1 MRPMRDDNQQEDPAP
16 RHAKALDGAKA
27 GDIREALAA
36 RLGVSSEKLPRVALA
51 FLVGAAAGLA
61 FLLMRLPLPWLL
73 GPLTVAM
80 ILAVRNRPLV
90 PASGLVHPVRS
101 LIGVAV
107 GSSFTPAF
115 VDKLSGAAVSLVML
129 VPYTAALMAVGYL
142 VLRHL
147 ARFDK
152 PTAFFGAAPGG
163 LADML
168 TFAHDSGADL
178 RRVTLV
184 QAARVVTTVFA
195 IPFWLQFVVGQ
206 PLGGAM
212 PSALHIWQISIFDAV
227 LIVAIAWGGWRV
239 ADRLGILGGSIVGP
253 MLLSGLMHGF
263 GMTDVKVPVEVLI
276 FAQVTIGIVVGTQFR
291 GISLSE
297 FVSTLSWGMALAAVL
312 LAMAG
317 AAALVASRLT
327 GLDPTSLLLAYA
339 PGGQNEMSII
349 GLILGA
355 DVAIIALHHLLRVI
369 MVVLGAQYVFQ
380 SNPDWRREKP

>member
-1 MRPMRDDNQQEDPAP
+1 MRDDNPQQDPAP
-16 RHAKALDGAKA
+16 RHTRLRAGAEA
-27 GDIREALAA
+27 GDMREAFAA
-36 RLGVSSEKLPRVALA
+36 RLGVTPDKLPRVAIA
-51 FLVGAAAGLA
+51 FATGIAAGLV
-61 FLLMRLPLPWLL
+61 FQLLRLPLPWLL
-73 GPLTVAM
+73 GPLSIAM
-80 ILAVRNRPLV
+80 MLAVRGTPLV

-107 GSSFTPAF
+107 GSSFTPAL
-115 VDKLSGAAVSLVML
+115 VGKLGGASISLAML
-129 VPYTAALMAVGYL
+129 LPYTAALMAVGYF
-142 VLRHL
+142 VLHRF

-212 PSALHIWQISIFDAV
+212 PKALHIWQISLWDAL
-227 LIVAIAWGGWRV
+227 LIGAIAWAGWRL
-239 ADRLGILGGSIVGP
+239 ADKLGILGGSIVGP
-253 MLLSGLMHGF
+253 MLLSGVAHGF
-263 GMTDVKVPVEVLI
+263 GLTDVKVPVEVLI

-297 FVSTLSWGMALAAVL
+297 FVSILSWGMGLAAVL

-317 AAALVASRLT
+317 ATALVASRLT

-380 SNPDWRREKP
+380 SHPDWRRDKPGTS